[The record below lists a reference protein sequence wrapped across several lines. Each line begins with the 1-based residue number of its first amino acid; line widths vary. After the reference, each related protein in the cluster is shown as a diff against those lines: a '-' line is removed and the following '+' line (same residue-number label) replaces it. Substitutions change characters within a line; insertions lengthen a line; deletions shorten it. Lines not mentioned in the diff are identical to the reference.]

1 MKLIGLKPVWKKR
14 LTSIVI
20 AAAFVLAFS
29 KAPWM
34 PEYYRHRDAVL
45 SERSSGAVSASGVRF
60 KETGLQGSVFSGG
73 SFSAVSSP
81 SFGVLVPDSEAE
93 KRETVLIGPNP
104 DIKNR
109 LIRLIRE
116 AEKELFVNVYLLTE
130 PEVTAEIVAA
140 KKRGVDVKVIL
151 EKDPYRLP

>member
-1 MKLIGLKPVWKKR
+1 MKPIGLKPAWKKR
-14 LTSIVI
+14 LTNLVIVTV
-20 AAAFVLAFS
+20 FVLAFS

-34 PEYYRHRDAVL
+34 PEYYRHREAVL
-45 SERSSGAVSASGVRF
+45 SERSSGAVSVSGVRIEESALPTSTSSF
-60 KETGLQGSVFSGG
+60 GSL
-73 SFSAVSSP
+73 SAVSSP
-81 SFGVLVPDSEAE
+81 IFGILVPDPEAE

-104 DIKNR
+104 DIKSR
-109 LIRLIRE
+109 LIRLVRE